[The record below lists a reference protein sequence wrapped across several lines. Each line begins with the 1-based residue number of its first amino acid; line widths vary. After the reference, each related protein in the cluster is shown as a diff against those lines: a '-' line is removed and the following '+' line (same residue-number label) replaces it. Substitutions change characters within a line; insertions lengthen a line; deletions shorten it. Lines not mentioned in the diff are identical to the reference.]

1 MNIILLGAPGSGKGT
16 QAEHLMSALGL
27 THIATGDLF
36 RYNLKNR
43 TKLGLMAEEFMNK
56 GQLVPDEVTIAMV
69 RERLQ
74 EPDVKQGII
83 FDGFPRTLPQAEAL
97 TALMAEL
104 GMVLDRV
111 VYLVVPDEDIV
122 ERLSGRL
129 ICKECQTPFHKVYN
143 PFKTCPHNKCQ
154 NGEYLYQRD
163 DDKPE
168 TVKARLD
175 TCHKQTAPLI
185 AYYQKTGSLVEVPGT
200 GEIDA
205 IKAAIIKAVK

>member
-1 MNIILLGAPGSGKGT
+1 
-16 QAEHLMSALGL
+16 
-27 THIATGDLF
+27 
-36 RYNLKNR
+36 
-43 TKLGLMAEEFMNK
+43 
-56 GQLVPDEVTIAMV
+56 VPDEVTIAMV

-175 TCHKQTAPLI
+175 TFHKQTAPLI

-200 GEIDA
+200 GDIEKVKQA
-205 IKAAIIKAVK
+205 ILAAVQ

>member
-16 QAEHLMSALGL
+16 QAEHLQAALGL

-43 TKLGLMAEEFMNK
+43 TKLGIMAETYMNK
-56 GQLVPDEVTIAMV
+56 GQLVPDDVTIAMV

-74 EPDVKQGII
+74 NPDVKAGII

-97 TALMAEL
+97 TSLFAEL
-104 GMVLDRV
+104 NMKVDRV
-111 VYLVVPDEDIV
+111 VYLVVPDDEIV
-122 ERLSGRL
+122 ERLGGRL
-129 ICKECQTPFHKVYN
+129 ICRECQAPFHKVYN
-143 PFKTCPHNKCQ
+143 PFTTCPEHKC

-168 TVKARLD
+168 TVRARLD
-175 TCHKQTAPLI
+175 TFHRQTAPLI
-185 AYYQKTGSLVEVPGT
+185 DYYRNHNLLREVQGR
-200 GEIDA
+200 GDIEDVKQALI
-205 IKAAIIKAVK
+205 AAIG

>member
-16 QAEHLMSALGL
+16 QAEHLQTALGM

-43 TKLGLMAEEFMNK
+43 TKLGVLAETYMNK
-56 GQLVPDEVTIAMV
+56 GQLVPDDVTIAMV

-74 EPDVKQGII
+74 NPDVKAGII

-97 TALMAEL
+97 AGLFDEL
-104 GMVLDRV
+104 HMKVDRV
-111 VYLVVPDEDIV
+111 INLDVPDDEIV

-129 ICKECQTPFHKVYN
+129 ICRECQAPFHKVFN
-143 PFKTCPHNKCQ
+143 PFTTCPEHKCH
-154 NGEYLYQRD
+154 GEYLYQRD

-168 TVKARLD
+168 TVRARLD
-175 TCHKQTAPLI
+175 TFHKQTAPLI
-185 AYYQKTGSLVEVPGT
+185 EYYRKAGLLRDVPGS
-200 GEIDA
+200 GDIEDVK
-205 IKAAIIKAVK
+205 KALIAAVR